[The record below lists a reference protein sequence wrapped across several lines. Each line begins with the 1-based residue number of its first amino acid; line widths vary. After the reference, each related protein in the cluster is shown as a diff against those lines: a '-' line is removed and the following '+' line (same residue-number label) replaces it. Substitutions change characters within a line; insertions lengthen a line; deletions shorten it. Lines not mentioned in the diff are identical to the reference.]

1 MCGARVFADDVCG
14 ARFEL
19 SDFCVA
25 DDVVTEKIQAFA
37 TLPSWLQT
45 HTKQPRKTQ
54 PEGVHRSAST
64 HREGAHGLSAPSLS
78 GLSLTPP
85 ASLRCATFAGAR
97 PSAWRMARGACRGF
111 LVFNRT
117 TWKAHS

>member
-1 MCGARVFADDVCG
+1 MCGASVFATAFWGV
-14 ARFEL
+14 RFEL

-85 ASLRCATFAGAR
+85 AFLRCATFAGAR
-97 PSAWRMARGACRGF
+97 PSAWRLARGACRGF

>member
-1 MCGARVFADDVCG
+1 MCGASVFATAFWGV
-14 ARFEL
+14 RFEL

-85 ASLRCATFAGAR
+85 AFLRCATFAGAR
-97 PSAWRMARGACRGF
+97 PSAWRMARGDCRGF

-117 TWKAHS
+117 TRKTHS